1 MYGTFIPGGVFVP
14 GMIIGACYGRVLGLL
29 LAPTAVFSHVDPSMF
44 ALLGAGSMLGG
55 MLHMSLALAVMLI
68 EATND
73 QQYVVPVTIVVYIAN
88 AISSMLTPSLYGTQ
102 VKSFVCSLPL
112 FAACVCARARV

>member
-102 VKSFVCSLPL
+102 VKSFVCSLPS
-112 FAACVCARARV
+112 FAACAQACV